1 MALKS
6 KYTKGI
12 VLEIGGNATKLKTAL
27 DGVNREI
34 RSTQTELKTLQN
46 NLQLEWNTDAFVRAQ
61 ELAQRAVVQT
71 KDKAAM
77 LRQALAQLDV
87 QGEEKDVERYEAI
100 RRELSSVE
108 VAVQRAAAQ
117 LQTLNNIRFDALK
130 EALQDASEQLDT
142 IGNRLSIGLT
152 APLAAAGVASVNYAS
167 NTAEALNKVDVA
179 FGTSAQTVSRWSE
192 NTLKQYGLAQ
202 GTALDMA
209 ALYGDMATSM
219 GYSESEAAKMS
230 TTLVGLAA
238 DLSSFKNISTDQA
251 QSALKSIFTG
261 ETESLKN
268 LGVIMTQ
275 TNLKAFAMSQ
285 GFSTAYEKMDQA
297 QQVAVRYQY
306 VLQQTQ
312 NAQGDFARTSDGTA
326 NQIRIFQESLK
337 QAAATAGEELL
348 PIITPIIGRL
358 SELVQSFGDL
368 DAGTRK
374 LLVQTGLFLATL
386 GPMFKLTAAG
396 TTAVKAS
403 VAAYTALHAALKA
416 KQAADAG
423 ATASQT
429 ALNVAMAANP
439 ATIIA
444 TAIGALVAV
453 LGSFALVA
461 SLTSEKQEDLNK
473 KLRETV
479 DAGNDATESI
489 KNNTAEQLNNLAA
502 AQQMLPSID
511 ALNKKAIRTAQEQE
525 KLNSLVSTANGL
537 IPGLVGG
544 IDAVTGAYDMNTEA
558 IAENI
563 EALKLKAQ
571 IEAAQDVIK
580 EQYRTRAELVDQLA
594 AAEQNLA
601 DKAQTSADVARNGIR
616 SGVEAATIALEDAR
630 ETVEAL
636 QAAIAQI
643 DGEIDKN
650 AKSAADMRGEYSAL
664 SGTMSETD
672 TTSKGFAE
680 SIARLTR
687 ATEQHGQ
694 VTKSLVSDARML
706 NDAFAEQKASGQ
718 LSLDTMLSLID
729 AGYAAAISVDRETGV
744 VRLNADAYMTL
755 AGAKINDQLAS
766 IETQKQS
773 IQNEIRLKNE
783 ALGAN
788 SAATEYLNLAEAR
801 LLSKRLAK
809 DEDLKDLNG
818 QLVTLT
824 AQQAALE
831 KLRQSLGDIAS
842 GKWSSGSSS
851 SNKKTAAAISDVPV
865 AYKKAMSDLDYLRS
879 MDQISEA
886 DYYTRLAA
894 LRDKYLSE
902 SSDEWR
908 NVTVKIHQY
917 QREKEDEATKAR
929 EAEYQKK
936 LDDLKYF
943 RDISL
948 ISEQTYYD
956 KLRELQ
962 SKYLTEGSAEWRRVN
977 VELYNYQQQRVADFD
992 ALLEAQQ
999 KARQERLQE
1008 LTEQRIAAI
1017 KAEQKAEEERLN
1029 VAIEG
1034 INAEIAARR
1043 RLRQQEGDEDAVA
1056 KAQKTL
1062 DAAKA
1067 QLAYARDEYTRA
1079 ELQKEVA
1086 RAQSAYDAAVQ
1097 TKVDNDWYAQKQAQL
1112 DALQDKMQQVR
1123 DTAES
1128 KIDSAGQWASQQLA
1142 REEAVQRE
1150 AQRAREIQMNA
1161 SSMTLEARR
1170 AAKAATTVAGAI
1182 TTQTTQNSVNI
1193 TTGASMLTS
1202 GQVARV
1208 VEKVIEKLGKG

>member
-27 DGVNREI
+27 DSVNREI

-71 KDKAAM
+71 KDKAAI
-77 LRQALAQLDV
+77 LRQALAQLDA
-87 QGEEKDVERYEAI
+87 QGGEKDVERYEAI

-130 EALQDASEQLDT
+130 EALQAASEQLDT
-142 IGNRLSIGLT
+142 IGNRLSIGVT
-152 APLAAAGVASVNYAS
+152 APLVAAGTAAAHYAS
-167 NTAEALNKVDVA
+167 DTSESLNKVDVA
-179 FGTSAQTVSRWSE
+179 FGTSAQVVSRWSE

-285 GFSTAYEKMDQA
+285 GFTTAYEKMDQA

-348 PIITPIIGRL
+348 PIITPIISRL

-374 LLVQTGLFLATL
+374 LLVQTGLFMATL

-396 TTAVKAS
+396 TTIIEGS
-403 VAAYTALHAALKA
+403 ITAYRALQIALKA
-416 KQAADAG
+416 KRDADIG
-423 ATASQT
+423 ATVSQT
-429 ALNVAMAANP
+429 ALNTAMS
-439 ATIIA
+439 ATPTTAII
-444 TAIGALVAV
+444 TAIGTVVAV
-453 LGSFALVA
+453 LGSFALTA
-461 SLTSEKQEDLNK
+461 ALTAEKQEDLNK
-473 KLRETV
+473 KMRESV
-479 DAGNDATESI
+479 DASNDAADSLR
-489 KNNTAEQLNNLAA
+489 KNAAEQVNSLDAA
-502 AQQMLPSID
+502 AQMIPRIE
-511 ALNKKAIRTAQEQE
+511 ALNEQTARTAQEQE
-525 KLNSLVSTANGL
+525 ELNSLVATANGL
-537 IPGLVGG
+537 IPGLIGN
-544 IDAVTGAYDMNTEA
+544 IDAATGAYLLNRDA
-558 IAENI
+558 IYDTV

-571 IEAAQDVIK
+571 IEAAEEINK
-580 EQYRTRAELVDQLA
+580 ERYRTRAELVNQLA
-594 AAEQNLA
+594 EATEALA
-601 DKAQTSADVARNGIR
+601 DQEARRMSPEGNFAAGI
-616 SGVEAATIALEDAR
+616 VENER
-630 ETVEAL
+630 
-636 QAAIAQI
+636 AIAETKRTI
-643 DGEIDKN
+643 DDLNASIKAIDTEIDTN
-650 AKSAADMRGEYSAL
+650 TKSAADMRSQYKGFGDTA
-664 SGTMSETD
+664 SETA
-672 TTSKGFAE
+672 SAVKVA
-680 SIARLTR
+680 SASLTQLTQ
-687 ATEQHGQ
+687 ATDQHGQ
-694 VTKSLVSDARML
+694 ATKSLVSDARML

-809 DEDLKDLNG
+809 DADLNSLND
-818 QLVTLT
+818 QLATLD

-831 KLRQSLGDIAS
+831 KLRQSLSDIAS

-851 SNKKTAAAISDVPV
+851 SKKTATAISGVPT

-917 QREKEDEATKAR
+917 QKEQEDEATKAR

-1123 DTAES
+1123 DDAES

-1170 AAKAATTVAGAI
+1170 AAKAATTVAGAV